1 MTTYDPDTLKQDMGI
16 LPRSIVRKLGGVMA
30 LDSAVVSGGLIREG
44 DVVTLSD

>member
-16 LPRSIVRKLGGVMA
+16 LKSIVRKLGGVMA

-44 DVVTLSD
+44 DLVTLSD